1 MVPSMKRLVQH
12 LHTYLQGRCT
22 PDEVFQVETIGRL
35 LDADYSGAMRYGEIM
50 RHGDFGL
57 GTFAGLDGEMAAVDG
72 HYYRFGPDGSGERV
86 DPESQAPF
94 AVVKHFQTD
103 ITIHLDGPCD
113 LEAVQALIDER
124 LPEQDALCAVKI
136 SARFDDLQFRVM
148 RRQNDG
154 TDLDTASKS
163 QAEFHEQGLKGV
175 LVGFRFP
182 ADSAPVGVPGYHLH
196 LIIDDGRMGGHCHG
210 AVLSDITIEI
220 DDTDHLHLAAED
232 GMTRLT
238 AGMSAGDRERLDRVE
253 RERRT

>member
-1 MVPSMKRLVQH
+1 ML
-12 LHTYLQGRCT
+12 
-22 PDEVFQVETIGRL
+22 E
-35 LDADYSGAMRYGEIM
+35 ADYSGAMTYGEIM

-57 GTFAGLDGEMAAVDG
+57 GTFTGLDGEMAAVDG
-72 HYYRFGPDGSGERV
+72 RYYRFGPDGSGERV

-94 AVVKHFQTD
+94 AVVKYFNTN
-103 ITIHLDGPCD
+103 ITINLAGPCD
-113 LEAVQALIDER
+113 LEAVQAMIDQS
-124 LPEQDALCAVKI
+124 LLAQDALCAVKI
-136 SARFDDLQFRVM
+136 SAQFDDLQFRVM
-148 RRQNDG
+148 RHQNDG

-163 QAEFHEQGLKGV
+163 QAEFHEQGLEGV

-196 LIIDDGRMGGHCHG
+196 LIIDNGRLGGHCHG

-220 DDTDHLHLAAED
+220 DDTDHLHLAADD

-253 RERRT
+253 RERRR